1 MKERARSEVIEEY
14 YKYIMHSKY
23 GVHTCKYV
31 MTDFKDVSKI
41 NECQQLKDKIEKLEK
56 DTINMELSYI
66 TKLNNEMKEGID
78 INVRIIMQ
86 ILS

>member
-1 MKERARSEVIEEY
+1 MKERARSEVVEEY
-14 YKYIMHSKY
+14 YKYTMHSKH

-66 TKLNNEMKEGID
+66 TKLNNEIKESID
-78 INVRIIMQ
+78 RNVRIMQ
-86 ILS
+86 MLM